1 MLLKM
6 EFQSLKHPSEVFVK
20 SFNELLKPVEGN
32 QADSFKAITTNTK
45 SKKSEKSEIL
55 EILEELFKSRCN
67 FQPTS
72 T

>member
-1 MLLKM
+1 M
-6 EFQSLKHPSEVFVK
+6 EFKSPKHPSEVFVK

-32 QADSFKAITTNTK
+32 QADSFIPITTNTK
-45 SKKSEKSEIL
+45 SKKYEKSEIF
-55 EILEELFKSRCN
+55 EILEELFKSRCS